1 MKVITTAESL
11 SKADSSLDTT
21 LNPVSLR
28 FGETVRRADSDTS
41 VTAKRTR

>member
-11 SKADSSLDTT
+11 RKADSSLDAT

-28 FGETVRRADSDTS
+28 SGKTVRRAESDTS